1 MLTIPDH
8 PRRQTLSD
16 TKPHDI
22 FLDAGTPEA
31 DALFSDAARL
41 SGYVRDILDD
51 NSAQDILEIDI
62 RGKSSVADYMVV
74 ASGRSNRHV
83 GALSD
88 YVLRGLKQ
96 AGFKDIG
103 TEGQDGQDWV
113 LIDAGD
119 VILHIFR
126 PEVRVFYNLEKIWSV
141 PLPDGLRGVAE
152 QSPNDAEA

>member
-1 MLTIPDH
+1 MSQYI
-8 PRRQTLSD
+8 Q
-16 TKPHDI
+16 
-22 FLDAGTPEA
+22 
-31 DALFSDAARL
+31 
-41 SGYVRDILDD
+41 DILDD

-62 RGKSSVADYMVV
+62 RGKSSVADYMIV

-113 LIDAGD
+113 LVDAGD

-152 QSPNDAEA
+152 QAPDDTEA

>member
-1 MLTIPDH
+1 MPAGRL
-8 PRRQTLSD
+8 TLSD
-16 TKPHDI
+16 TTAHKI
-22 FLDAGTPEA
+22 YLSAGTPEG
-31 DALFSDAARL
+31 DALHTDAVKL
-41 SGYVRDILDD
+41 SQYVRDILDD

-141 PLPDGLRGVAE
+141 PLPDGLRDVAE
-152 QSPNDAEA
+152 QSPDDPEG